1 MYTPRPAA
9 ITKYATRNVY
19 RRNSETSGVVVDD
32 AKSPEGAADPTVEFI
47 VMYPRQVSS
56 AGTVSRL
63 YTRIRASEFHN
74 RSFQSQAGAFRR
86 LSPGGSV
93 RAAFALASVLVA
105 MGVFVM

>member
-47 VMYPRQVSS
+47 VMYPRQVFLDRD
-56 AGTVSRL
+56 GQQIVYEDWNFRVSQR
-63 YTRIRASEFHN
+63 
-74 RSFQSQAGAFRR
+74 
-86 LSPGGSV
+86 
-93 RAAFALASVLVA
+93 
-105 MGVFVM
+105 